1 MDELRVLSKFHCL
14 VGLDYMWLI
23 ANLRT
28 HRLVGKPFYHQESLS
43 EKMEY
48 SACREGGRKKNS
60 ESPTGIEP
68 MTFRTPVGRSNH

>member
-1 MDELRVLSKFHCL
+1 MIKKLSETLTGRGYKTIPL
-14 VGLDYMWLI
+14 VMTSQTIKASSRNFTDKLNY
-23 ANLRT
+23 
-28 HRLVGKPFYHQESLS
+28 

-48 SACREGGRKKNS
+48 STCRERGTKKKS